1 MPNKPLQPTPL
12 RGAAELARWVDASRR
27 PIGARLSPRFGPRS
41 AAPHPGQPDFVGPN
55 FVCPASRVNRAPL
68 GRTTEPSGSSK

>member
-27 PIGARLSPRFGPRS
+27 PIGARLSPRFGSRS
-41 AAPHPGQPDFVGPN
+41 AAHQRG
-55 FVCPASRVNRAPL
+55 STRLRRAKLRLPRL
-68 GRTTEPSGSSK
+68 AG